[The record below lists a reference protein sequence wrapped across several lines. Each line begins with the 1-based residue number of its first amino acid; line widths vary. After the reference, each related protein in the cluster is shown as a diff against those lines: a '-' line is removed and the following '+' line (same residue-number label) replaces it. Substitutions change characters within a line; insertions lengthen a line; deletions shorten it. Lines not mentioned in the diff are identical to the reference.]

1 MAKTAWT
8 KSKGFYPEY
17 FRNPNPDKKS
27 THYCPGCGHGNVHK
41 FLAEALEDFEAI
53 DRSIIISP
61 VGCSVFAYY
70 YFDTGNIQAAH
81 GRAAAV
87 ATGIKR
93 AHPHS
98 IVVSYQGDGDLAAI
112 GTAELIHSAN
122 RGENITVIFIN
133 NAIYGMTGGQ
143 MAPTTLIG
151 QKTTTSPRGREY
163 SNEGNPIK
171 VCEMLNSLDAPVYLE
186 RVSLHDVKHRAK
198 ARMAV
203 RKAIQIQLDGK
214 GYSLVEVLS
223 PCPSGWKMDSIDALK
238 WIEEEMTKVF
248 PLGTF
253 RDRSKELEPRALSR
267 HHPTAEEIKREL
279 GLLELQDE
287 AFSKTESE
295 ERYKNPAIKAAGFGG
310 QGILLL
316 GVGLAQAGMMEG
328 YNVSWIPSYGPE
340 MRGGTANCHVHIS
353 ENVVG
358 SPIVTKPSI
367 LVAMNRPSL
376 EKFEKN
382 VIEGGLIIY
391 DSSLIDIK
399 PSRDDVEIMDI
410 PATKIADELGN
421 TRIANMVVLGALVG
435 YTNILNKDTL
445 GATLPYIITRKRLID
460 VNKQAVDK
468 GFEFGSDFRYQK
480 TKEKN

>member
-8 KSKGFYPEY
+8 KSLAFYDEY

-27 THYCPGCGHGNVHK
+27 THYCPGCGHGHIHK
-41 FLAEALEDFEAI
+41 FLAEALEDFGVVDE
-53 DRSIIISP
+53 SIIISP

-112 GTAELIHSAN
+112 GTAELIHTAN
-122 RGENITVIFIN
+122 RGENITVLFVN

-143 MAPTTLIG
+143 MAPTTLKG
-151 QKTTTSPRGREY
+151 QKTTTSPRGRDPQ
-163 SNEGNPIK
+163 NEGNPIK

-198 ARMAV
+198 TRMAI
-203 RKAIQIQLDGK
+203 RKAVKNQIDGK

-223 PCPSGWKMDSIDALK
+223 TCPSGWKMDPIDSMK
-238 WIEEEMTKVF
+238 WVEEEMTKVF
-248 PLGTF
+248 PVQVF
-253 RDRSKELEPRALSR
+253 RDRSKEIEPSKKKR
-267 HHPTAEEIKREL
+267 HNPTKDEIKTTL
-279 GLLELQDE
+279 GLKELQE
-287 AFSKTESE
+287 GAFPQTKIDPK
-295 ERYKNPAIKAAGFGG
+295 YKNPAIKAAGFGG

-328 YNVSWIPSYGPE
+328 YHVSWIPSYGPE

-353 ENVVG
+353 EKLVG
-358 SPIVTKPSI
+358 SPVVSYPSI
-367 LVAMNRPSL
+367 LIAMNRPSL
-376 EKFEKN
+376 EKFQN
-382 VIEGGLIIY
+382 DIIEGGLVIY
-391 DSSLIDIK
+391 DSSLIDSK
-399 PSRDDVEIMDI
+399 PDRKDIEMMEI
-410 PATKIADELGN
+410 PATKIADNLGN
-421 TRIANMVVLGALVG
+421 TRIANMVTLGALVG
-435 YTNILNKDTL
+435 YTNILNLKTL
-445 GATLPYIITRKRLID
+445 IATLPYIITRRRLIEI
-460 VNKQAVDK
+460 NQKAIEK
-468 GFEFGSDFRYQK
+468 GYEFGKNFRK
-480 TKEKN
+480 TALKS

>member
-1 MAKTAWT
+1 MPKTAWV
-8 KSKGFYPEY
+8 KPSAFYDEY

-41 FLAEALEDFEAI
+41 FIAEALEDYGVA
-53 DRSIIISP
+53 DRSIVISP

-87 ATGIKR
+87 GTGIKR

-98 IVVSYQGDGDLAAI
+98 IVISYQGDGDLAAI

-143 MAPTTLIG
+143 MAPTTLEG
-151 QKTTTSPRGREY
+151 QKTTTTPRGRDPK
-163 SNEGNPIK
+163 NEGMPIK

-203 RKAIQIQLDGK
+203 RKALKYQVDGI
-214 GYSLVEVLS
+214 GFSLVEVLS
-223 PCPSGWKMDSIDALK
+223 PCPSGWKMDPVDSMR

-248 PLGTF
+248 PLGVY
-253 RDRSKELEPRALSR
+253 RDRSKEITPGELNR
-267 HHPTAEEIKREL
+267 HEATAEEIKDML
-279 GLLELQDE
+279 GISKLQDKVLAKSSPVE
-287 AFSKTESE
+287 KF
-295 ERYKNPAIKAAGFGG
+295 RNPAIKAAGFGG

-316 GVGLAQAGMMEG
+316 GVGIAQAGMMEG

-353 ENVVG
+353 ESPVG
-358 SPIVTKPSI
+358 SPVVTSPDI
-367 LVAMNRPSL
+367 LIAMNRPSL
-376 EKFEKN
+376 EKFEKD
-382 VIEGGLIIY
+382 VKSGGLIIY

-399 PSRDDVEIMDI
+399 PERDDIEVMAI
-410 PATKIADELGN
+410 PATKIADDLGN
-421 TRIANMVVLGALVG
+421 TRISNMVVLGALVG
-435 YTNILNKDTL
+435 YTNALNKDTIME
-445 GATLPYIITRKRLID
+445 TLPFIITRKRLID
-460 VNKQAVDK
+460 LNKEAVEK
-468 GFEFGSDFRYQK
+468 GYQFGVELRKKMQ
-480 TKEKN
+480 

>member
-41 FLAEALEDFEAI
+41 FMAEALEDFEAI

-98 IVVSYQGDGDLAAI
+98 IVISYQGDGDLAAI
-112 GTAELIHSAN
+112 GTAELIHAAN

-151 QKTTTSPRGREY
+151 QKTTTTPRGREY
-163 SNEGNPIK
+163 ANEGNPIK

-203 RKAIQIQLDGK
+203 RKAIKIQMEGK

-223 PCPSGWKMDSIDALK
+223 PCPSGWKMDSIDSLK

-253 RDRSKELEPRALSR
+253 RDRSKELEPRQLTK
-267 HHPTAEEIKREL
+267 HIPTAKEIQKEL
-279 GLLELQDE
+279 GLSDLQDE
-287 AFSKTESE
+287 AFTKTTIE
-295 ERYKNPAIKAAGFGG
+295 ERYKNPSIKAAGFGG

-316 GVGLAQAGMMEG
+316 GIGLAQAGMMEG

-358 SPIVTKPSI
+358 SPIVTHPSI

-376 EKFEKN
+376 DKFEKD
-382 VIEGGLIIY
+382 VTKGGVIIY

-421 TRIANMVVLGALVG
+421 TRIANMVILGALVG

-445 GATLPYIITRKRLID
+445 TATLPFIITRKRLID
-460 VNKQAVDK
+460 INEQAVYK
-468 GFEFGSDFRYQK
+468 GFEFGSEFRYRRQK
-480 TKEKN
+480 GKN

>member
-1 MAKTAWT
+1 MIKTAWT
-8 KSKGFYPEY
+8 KSAGFYDEY
-17 FRNPNPDKKS
+17 FRNPNQDKKS

-41 FLAEALEDFEAI
+41 FMAEALEDFGVI
-53 DRSIIISP
+53 DQSIIISP

-98 IVVSYQGDGDLAAI
+98 LVISYQGDGDLAAI

-122 RGENITVIFIN
+122 RGENITVIFVN

-163 SNEGNPIK
+163 ENEGNPIR
-171 VCEMLNSLDAPVYLE
+171 VCELLNSLDAPVYLE

-203 RKAIQIQLDGK
+203 RKAIKIQMEGK

-223 PCPSGWKMDSIDALK
+223 ACPSGWKMDPVDSLK
-238 WIEEEMTKVF
+238 WIEEEMVKVF
-248 PLGTF
+248 PLGVV
-253 RDRSKELEPRALSR
+253 RDRSGEIEPRKPVKHS
-267 HHPTAEEIKREL
+267 PGSQEIKKHL
-279 GLLELQDE
+279 GLLELQDK
-287 AFSKTESE
+287 AFKKTQVSDI
-295 ERYKNPAIKAAGFGG
+295 YKNPAIKAAGFGG

-316 GVGLAQAGMMEG
+316 GVALAQAGMMEG

-353 ENVVG
+353 ERTVG
-358 SPIVTKPSI
+358 SPVVTYPSI
-367 LVAMNRPSL
+367 LMAMNRPSL
-376 EKFEKN
+376 EKFEKDVTPN
-382 VIEGGLIIY
+382 GLILF
-391 DSSLIDIK
+391 DSSLIDIR
-399 PSRDDVEIMDI
+399 PSRKDVEVMDI
-410 PATKIADELGN
+410 PATKLADELGN
-421 TRIANMVVLGALVG
+421 TRIANMVIMGALVG
-435 YTNILNKDTL
+435 YTRILNKDTL
-445 GATLPYIITRKRLID
+445 FATLPYIISRKRLVDI
-460 VNKQAVDK
+460 NRQAIEK
-468 GFEFGSDFRYQK
+468 GFEFGVNFRK
-480 TKEKN
+480 TRDKN

>member
-8 KSKGFYPEY
+8 KSTAFYHEY
-17 FRNPNPDKKS
+17 FRNTNPDKKS
-27 THYCPGCGHGNVHK
+27 THYCPGCGHGNIHK
-41 FLAEALEDFEAI
+41 FLAEAFEDFGVI
-53 DRSIIISP
+53 NNTIIVSP

-112 GTAELIHSAN
+112 GTAELIHAAN
-122 RGENITVIFIN
+122 RGENITVIFVN

-143 MAPTTLIG
+143 MAPTTLAG
-151 QKTTTSPRGREY
+151 QKTTTTPRGRDP

-171 VCEMLNSLDAPVYLE
+171 VCEMLNSLDAPIYIE

-198 ARMAV
+198 ARMAI
-203 RKAIQIQLDGK
+203 RKAIKTQIDGK

-223 PCPSGWKMDSIDALK
+223 PCPSGWKMDPVDSMK
-238 WIEEEMTKVF
+238 WIEEEMTNVF
-248 PLGTF
+248 PLAVF
-253 RDRSKELEPRALSR
+253 RDR
-267 HHPTAEEIKREL
+267 TAEVESKQTERKRFTKGDIKKHL
-279 GLLELQDE
+279 GLTQLQE
-287 AFSKTESE
+287 KAFPRTTPPDNF
-295 ERYKNPAIKAAGFGG
+295 KNPAIKAAGFGG

-316 GVGLAQAGMMEG
+316 GIGLAQAGMMEG

-353 ENVVG
+353 ENIVG
-358 SPIVTKPSI
+358 SPVVSFPNI

-376 EKFEKN
+376 EKFENDVKPN
-382 VIEGGLIIY
+382 GLIIY
-391 DSSLIDIK
+391 DSSLIDIE
-399 PSRDDVEIMDI
+399 PSRKDLEIMNI

-421 TRIANMVVLGALVG
+421 TRIANMVALGALVG
-435 YTNILNKDTL
+435 YTNILNKKTL
-445 GATLPYIITRKRLID
+445 ISTLDYIITRQRLIKI
-460 VNKQAVDK
+460 NQNAIEK
-468 GFEFGSDFRYQK
+468 GYEFGINFRK
-480 TKEKN
+480 IRKK